1 MRKFKVKN
9 RPKRKY
15 TRKTEQQYSNDL
27 LTKSIFVGIIPLIVV
42 AIALYSILLISQNL
56 RLETPT
62 IELPTFQP
70 PTVSFSWDW
79 SISIIANIS
88 LFLEQTKQSLILLGT
103 QTVIYT
109 QALGVSLGTAFI
121 WVATMLDPRPFL
133 VIIGQGIYSLS
144 VTIFQM
150 FQFVMQMAQNI
161 MQVYA
166 TILWN
171 STQFIF
177 QIVSLTFSYILHFI
191 TMILNTLWDFALAT
205 SQVIASWAHIA
216 FVRLVAMIDATL
228 YFLGTPFRALAAFWI
243 QIKPYVDVFLSHV
256 QMTFNDFNNGVKSLN
271 SLTSLKP

>member
-15 TRKTEQQYSNDL
+15 TRKTEHQYSNDL

-42 AIALYSILLISQNL
+42 AIALYSTLLISQNL
-56 RLETPT
+56 RVETPT
-62 IELPTFQP
+62 IELPTYQP
-70 PTVSFSWDW
+70 PTISFSWDW

-88 LFLEQTKQSLILLGT
+88 LFLEQTKQSLTLLGT

-109 QALGVSLGTAFI
+109 QALGVSLGTAFVWI
-121 WVATMLDPRPFL
+121 AAMLDPRPLF
-133 VIIGQGIYSLS
+133 IILGQGIYSVS
-144 VTIFQM
+144 VTIFQI
-150 FQFVMQMAQNI
+150 FQLVMQTTQNT

-166 TILWN
+166 TVLWE
-171 STQFIF
+171 TAQFIF
-177 QIVSLTFSYILHFI
+177 QIVGITISYIIHFI
-191 TMILNTLWDFALAT
+191 AIVLNTLWDFAIAT
-205 SQVIASWAHIA
+205 SHVIASWAHIA
-216 FVRLVAMIDATL
+216 FVKLVAMIDATL

-243 QIKPYVDVFLSHV
+243 QIKPYVDVLLAHV